1 MCFQMKPSGILQN
14 YGDGGTKALLAPYL
28 LPLSYGGLETKKTL
42 FKRILLKIAF
52 YRKYYSSFISAGVFG
67 RKNTNIGVTRTP
79 HYHNTNLKIF
89 FIRNNNSCLRLD
101 AQNYDIHPRLSLFLT
116 CSYFKNS

>member
-1 MCFQMKPSGILQN
+1 MKPSGILQN

-52 YRKYYSSFISAGVFG
+52 FKKYCSSFISAGVFG
-67 RKNTNIGVTRTP
+67 RKTQILVSRGLHTIIKDFVEN
-79 HYHNTNLKIF
+79 
-89 FIRNNNSCLRLD
+89 C
-101 AQNYDIHPRLSLFLT
+101 FL
-116 CSYFKNS
+116 